1 MRRKQEVV
9 CNNCGAKLSP
19 GTKFCSEMRNKGRV
33 IEFLQKN
40 GQKIMVKIATGIL
53 TSKIICDRIF
63 RKLNIVVCRFV
74 HILCRLK
81 GKQVRF
87 LHGPAAV
94 MGRLFRLLPL
104 GDWKA

>member
-1 MRRKQEVV
+1 
-9 CNNCGAKLSP
+9 
-19 GTKFCSEMRNKGRV
+19 
-33 IEFLQKN
+33 
-40 GQKIMVKIATGIL
+40 MVKIATGIL
-53 TSKIICDRIF
+53 TSKLFVIEYF

-104 GDWKA
+104 GDWEGMKS